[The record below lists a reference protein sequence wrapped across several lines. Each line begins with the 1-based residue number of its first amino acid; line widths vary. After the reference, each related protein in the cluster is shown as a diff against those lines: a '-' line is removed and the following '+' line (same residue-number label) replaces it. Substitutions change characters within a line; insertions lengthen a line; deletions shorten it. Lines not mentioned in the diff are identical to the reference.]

1 MRKSLETKYQGMPRM
16 LITGTHSGCGKT
28 TLSCA
33 VLSAFKARGLQVRAF
48 KCGHD
53 YIDPMFHRSITGV
66 EAYNLDP
73 FFLQGE
79 ALRRY
84 FAGKMQRTSSSTR
97 ENRSLAVLEGAMGYY
112 DGIGTTWEASSYEVA
127 RTTKTPVILVV
138 DMRGMGNSVFALIE
152 GFVHYQE
159 DTGIGGVIFN
169 GMNETRY
176 LQYKP
181 ELEKRN
187 LQAFGY
193 LPYNQTWRI
202 ESRHL
207 GLTTAAEIPFLQE
220 KLAALGRQ
228 AAETIDIAGLRELA
242 AHAPD
247 ISTEPAPQVRNLS
260 ASRVRLAVAS
270 DESFCFLYQENLELL
285 EDLGCDLAFFSP
297 IHDTKLP
304 EGSCGLLLCGGYPE
318 LYAPALSEN
327 AGMRAAVH
335 EAVLRHLPTIAECGG
350 FLYLHTQLDG
360 LPMAGVLEAQ
370 AFKTKQLQRFGYVTL
385 RAKRDT
391 LLCKA
396 GDSIRAHEFH
406 YWESTDPGCA
416 FTASKSSGMTYPCIH
431 ASDSLYMGFPHL
443 YFPANP
449 DFATSF
455 VQKMQA
461 YQKGQV

>member
-1 MRKSLETKYQGMPRM
+1 METKYPGMARI

-28 TLSCA
+28 TVSCA
-33 VLSAFKARGLQVRAF
+33 LLSAFKARGVYMRAF
-48 KCGHD
+48 KCGPD

-73 FFLQGE
+73 FFLPGE

-84 FAGKMQRTSSSTR
+84 FADKMQPTKP
-97 ENRSLAVLEGAMGYY
+97 SLAVLEGAMGYY
-112 DGIGTTWEASSYEVA
+112 DGIGVSCEASAYEA
-127 RTTKTPVILVV
+127 AKITKTPVILVV
-138 DMRGMGNSVFALIE
+138 DVRGMGNSVFAVIE

-159 DTGIGGVIFN
+159 DTSGICGIIFN

-181 ELEKRN
+181 ELAKRN
-187 LQAFGY
+187 LKAFGY
-193 LPYNQTWRI
+193 FPYNQAWRI

-207 GLTTAAEIPFLQE
+207 GLTRAAEIPFLQE

-228 AAETIDIAGLRELA
+228 AAETIDIGGLLELA
-242 AHAPD
+242 AAAPD
-247 ISTEPAPQVRNLS
+247 LSAEPVPQVRNLT
-260 ASRVRLAVAS
+260 ALRVRLAVAS

-297 IHDTKLP
+297 LHDTQLP

-327 AGMRAAVH
+327 TGMRAAVH
-335 EAVLRHLPTIAECGG
+335 EAVLGHVPTIAECGG
-350 FLYLHTQLDG
+350 FLYLHSQLDG

-406 YWESTDPGCA
+406 YWESTDPGRD

-431 ASDSLYMGFPHL
+431 ARDSLYMGFPHL

-449 DFATSF
+449 DFAKRF